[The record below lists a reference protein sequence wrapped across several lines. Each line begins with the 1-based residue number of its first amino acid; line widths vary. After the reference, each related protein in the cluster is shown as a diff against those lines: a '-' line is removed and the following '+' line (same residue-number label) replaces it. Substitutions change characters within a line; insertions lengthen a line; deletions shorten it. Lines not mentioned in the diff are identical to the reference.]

1 MDGHLPSKTRNQPIL
16 LHYEYEIPFIFP
28 NPGIISSTTTYVY
41 NVSCYIYIY
50 TVELVAVEITFRSK
64 SKNAFLI
71 FLLSR
76 RAEEKRKKFHFIP
89 TDGLFSGMFDSVF

>member
-1 MDGHLPSKTRNQPIL
+1 MDGHLPSKTRNQPTL

-50 TVELVAVEITFRSK
+50 SFHKYIYFD
-64 SKNAFLI
+64 I
-71 FLLSR
+71 SR
-76 RAEEKRKKFHFIP
+76 GK
-89 TDGLFSGMFDSVF
+89 